1 MKVVRENYKRCISI
15 WVDEDTLDGM
25 NSAMKDTGEGR
36 SDFTRR
42 IINEHL
48 VATGKRFGR
57 KYVRENGHA
66 KKSKSF

>member
-1 MKVVRENYKRCISI
+1 MKKCISI
-15 WVDEDTLDGM
+15 WVDGDTLDGM

-48 VATGKRFGR
+48 VTTGKRFGK
-57 KYVRENGHA
+57 KYIKGGGHA
-66 KKSKSF
+66 KTKDKV